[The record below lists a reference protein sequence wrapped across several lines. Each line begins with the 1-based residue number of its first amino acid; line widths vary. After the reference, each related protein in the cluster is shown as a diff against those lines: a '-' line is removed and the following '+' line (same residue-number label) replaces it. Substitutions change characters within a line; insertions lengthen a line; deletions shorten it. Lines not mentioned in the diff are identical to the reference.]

1 MAKRAERV
9 RSLVQ
14 RHGEEVVVNGTR
26 TVRMVVFVA
35 TSGLLR
41 TFFTDEDLLNY
52 NRPIWAGVMAAEEA
66 LNPGDSITRDGV
78 THTVRRVAVL
88 KIGNAPAVKL
98 AVWSQ

>member
-1 MAKRAERV
+1 MAKRAERM
-9 RSLVQ
+9 RSLVR
-14 RHGEEVVVNGTR
+14 RHGEEIVVNSTR
-26 TVRMVVFVA
+26 PVRMVAFVA

-52 NRPIWAGVMAAEEA
+52 DRPMWAAVMAPEEN
-66 LNPGDSITRDGV
+66 LNAGDSVTRDGI
-78 THTVRRVAVL
+78 TYIVRRVVVL

>member
-1 MAKRAERV
+1 MSRRAERI
-9 RSLVQ
+9 RSLVN

-41 TFFTDEDLLNY
+41 AFFTDEDLLNY
-52 NRPIWAGVMAAEEA
+52 NRPLWAAVMAAEET
-66 LNPGDSITRDGV
+66 LNAGESVTRDGITYIV
-78 THTVRRVAVL
+78 QRVAVL

>member
-9 RSLVQ
+9 RSLVR

-41 TFFTDEDLLNY
+41 TFFTDEDLLNF
-52 NRPIWAGVMAAEEA
+52 NRPMWAGLMAADEV
-66 LNPGDSITRDGV
+66 LNIGDSITRDGE
-78 THTVRRVAVL
+78 TQTVRRVAVL
-88 KIGNAPAVKL
+88 KIGNAPAVKVAL
-98 AVWSQ
+98 WSQ

>member
-1 MAKRAERV
+1 MSARAERL
-9 RSLVQ
+9 RSLVK

-41 TFFTDEDLLNY
+41 SLFTDDDLPGF
-52 NRPIWAGVMAAEEA
+52 NRPMWAGVVAAGEM
-66 LNPGDSITRDGV
+66 LNEGDLLSRDGV
-78 THTVRRVAVL
+78 NHTVRRVVTL
-88 KIGNAPAVKL
+88 KVGNTPVVKV

>member
-78 THTVRRVAVL
+78 THTVRRVVVL
-88 KIGNAPAVKL
+88 KIGSAPAVKV